1 MVNPSPSVLSTKR
14 TKSVCVPLGEKV
26 EPDGLGAPT
35 HRGDSGEPLWDA
47 DAVAALMRAHAA
59 ELDEV
64 SPAFL
69 RASFDH
75 AFMSTLSE
83 ARFRRYQHQPLRL
96 SHH

>member
-47 DAVAALMRAHAA
+47 DAVAVRT
-59 ELDEV
+59 
-64 SPAFL
+64 
-69 RASFDH
+69 RIKK
-75 AFMSTLSE
+75 
-83 ARFRRYQHQPLRL
+83 
-96 SHH
+96 